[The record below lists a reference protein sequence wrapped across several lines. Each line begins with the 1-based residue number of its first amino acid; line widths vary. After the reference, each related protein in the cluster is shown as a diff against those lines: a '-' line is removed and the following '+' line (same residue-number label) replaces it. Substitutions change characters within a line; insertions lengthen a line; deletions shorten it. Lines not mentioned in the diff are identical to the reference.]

1 VSPRAVLI
9 GPPGA
14 GKSTVAAILAAR
26 LGTSVR
32 DTDSDVEAIAGTTI
46 SDIFV
51 EQGEPRFRQLERQAV
66 VEALRE
72 HDGVLAL
79 GGGAVLDP
87 LTENDL
93 RSYPVVF
100 LDVGLTDASQ
110 RIGLNV
116 SRPLL
121 IGNPRAQWKRLMDVR
136 RPVYEALAMV
146 TVRTDGKTADQVADE
161 VLARLHGWAP

>member
-1 VSPRAVLI
+1 VVLI

-51 EQGEPRFRQLERQAV
+51 EQGEPRFRQLEREAV
-66 VEALRE
+66 VRALRE

-79 GGGAVLDP
+79 GGGAVMDP

-110 RIGLNV
+110 RIGFNV

-121 IGNPRAQWKRLMDVR
+121 IGNPRAQWKRLMDAR
-136 RPVYEALAMV
+136 RPVYEGLATS
-146 TVRTDGKTADQVADE
+146 TVLTDGKSVEQVADE
-161 VLARLHGWAP
+161 VLAQLER